1 MSRRSKTLLS
11 IKEGVWLF
19 SLLGVLAK
27 VASSFSSADR
37 FRVSRALLLLLRRIS
52 PFHGSQTRKGTS
64 RQRPALSLLRK
75 TELLVDRSEARKKAQ
90 RSISRH
96 FPVRRVTRVTGLLEV
111 YGLLPIPPILVGVS
125 PRFVRPFLTLEVKG
139 TPVTSR
145 LPR

>member
-1 MSRRSKTLLS
+1 MSRRSKTLLGIVES
-11 IKEGVWLF
+11 VRLVR
-19 SLLGVLAK
+19 LLGVLVK
-27 VASSFSSADR
+27 VEYSSFSADR
-37 FRVSRALLLLLRRIS
+37 SRVSRALPLLWRVLPL
-52 PFHGSQTRKGTS
+52 HGSQTRKSTS
-64 RQRPALSLLRK
+64 RQRSALSLLRK
-75 TELLVDRSEARKKAQ
+75 PELLFDRSEARKKAQ

-96 FPVRRVTRVTGLLEV
+96 LPVRRVTRVTGLLEV